1 MRKVVSLLIF
11 TPFQATANAVV
22 VAVLAIFFAVPDK
35 FETKSRLGDFEGD
48 TVYGGIGKVFMV
60 K

>member
-35 FETKSRLGDFEGD
+35 FEIFRRI
-48 TVYGGIGKVFMV
+48 GITHLYVNA
-60 K
+60 